1 MSSMPTVT
9 FAPGG
14 RAACVKGRMWLFVDC
29 ALTHP
34 MVLEAWAA
42 IDGGGSADEVVGAIL
57 SHGMSS
63 APDFVL
69 ASSSRDAE
77 GSVRFVVRG
86 STGVQGVASGQ
97 EFARMAYGILSDVT
111 VEGVEWFTLQVTG
124 AESVEATLPVVA
136 GILPVDTL
144 KVVVGAPAAVAAS
157 EGDAAQPEQL
167 VAPAA
172 TTPVP
177 AVVPDVGAAEDPAAE
192 DPAAEDHAGEPA
204 EEPAAMSE
212 EPAEEPAEESAVA
225 LSEETAQADAEDPEV
240 LASIREYERLFGAP
254 DAPESADP
262 AESAEPADAT
272 IGTTDETLPETPEET
287 ASQESESAS
296 VSPAYAV
303 PVEVSSPAV
312 VPAPP
317 APAEGGFI
325 EVLPDFFGPLVG
337 APVTTEAASPAPS
350 TPHTSPPIT
359 SAPITPT
366 DIGEAPIAPAPATPA
381 PVASQGRTVNR
392 AHLPSAVREGPTV
405 WAARCPVGHP
415 SQAFAANCRVC
426 GQPIPA
432 QEPQEIPRP
441 VLGRL
446 VIDGVPPITID
457 SDLVMGRDPHPTS
470 GGNGP
475 APRLVVLND
484 PRMEVS
490 SLHASITLNFW
501 DVCLTDL
508 GSTNGTEIVMPDG
521 RRQRLAQHTPVTIQ
535 PGTKI
540 VLAEVLELTF
550 EATG

>member
-1 MSSMPTVT
+1 
-9 FAPGG
+9 
-14 RAACVKGRMWLFVDC
+14 
-29 ALTHP
+29 
-34 MVLEAWAA
+34 
-42 IDGGGSADEVVGAIL
+42 
-57 SHGMSS
+57 
-63 APDFVL
+63 
-69 ASSSRDAE
+69 
-77 GSVRFVVRG
+77 
-86 STGVQGVASGQ
+86 
-97 EFARMAYGILSDVT
+97 
-111 VEGVEWFTLQVTG
+111 
-124 AESVEATLPVVA
+124 
-136 GILPVDTL
+136 
-144 KVVVGAPAAVAAS
+144 
-157 EGDAAQPEQL
+157 
-167 VAPAA
+167 
-172 TTPVP
+172 
-177 AVVPDVGAAEDPAAE
+177 
-192 DPAAEDHAGEPA
+192 
-204 EEPAAMSE
+204 MSE
-212 EPAEEPAEESAVA
+212 EPAEEPAADP
-225 LSEETAQADAEDPEV
+225 SEETPQADAEDPEV

-272 IGTTDETLPETPEET
+272 IGTIDETLPETPEET
-287 ASQESESAS
+287 PSQESESAF
-296 VSPAYAV
+296 VSAADAV

-317 APAEGGFI
+317 APADGGFI
-325 EVLPDFFGPLVG
+325 EALPDFFGPLVG
-337 APVTTEAASPAPS
+337 APVTTEVASPSPS
-350 TPHTSPPIT
+350 TLHTSPPIP

-366 DIGEAPIAPAPATPA
+366 DIGEAPPAPAPSPPV
-381 PVASQGRTVNR
+381 PVAAQGRTVNR
-392 AHLPSAVREGPTV
+392 AHLPSAVPDGPTV

-457 SDLVMGRDPHPTS
+457 SDLVLGRDPHPTS
-470 GGNGP
+470 SSNGP